1 MSKPVVIYRWFVF
14 LLAAGYCIR
23 MIVFSDWGPFAG
35 PFRFLTIWALFMSF
49 FAASRMM
56 ALIEGRSIRRWD
68 GFVSA
73 TAVIN
78 AMVCYLYWSLFL
90 NDPASVTRNGQLS
103 EPYLEIYLHGVG
115 PLLQFIDAA
124 FIHRAF
130 RKLGHAALWLVS
142 VVAAYILWM
151 ELVLQPLNTT
161 PRGTVTSGLSYPF
174 LNSMPPD
181 DRLVFYAGNFA
192 AGLVLLGVMAMLA
205 WVVRRVLPQPTA
217 PASRPDNQGI

>member
-1 MSKPVVIYRWFVF
+1 MKPTMIFRWIVF
-14 LLAAGYCIR
+14 LLAAGYCLRTLI
-23 MIVFSDWGPFAG
+23 FSDWQPFAG

-56 ALIEGRSIRRWD
+56 ALMEGRSTRRWD

-103 EPYLEIYLHGVG
+103 ELYLELYLHALG
-115 PLLQFIDAA
+115 PLLQFIDAT
-124 FIHRAF
+124 FIHRSF
-130 RKLGHAALWLVS
+130 RRLGAALLWLFAVIS
-142 VVAAYILWM
+142 SFIVWM
-151 ELVLQPLNTT
+151 EFVLQPLNDT

-174 LNSMPPD
+174 LNSLLPE
-181 DRLVFYAGNFA
+181 DRLMFYFGNFA
-192 AGLVLLGVMAMLA
+192 AALVLLLAFAALA
-205 WVVRRVLPQPTA
+205 WAVRRFLPP
-217 PASRPDNQGI
+217 PAMPATLRDNLGT